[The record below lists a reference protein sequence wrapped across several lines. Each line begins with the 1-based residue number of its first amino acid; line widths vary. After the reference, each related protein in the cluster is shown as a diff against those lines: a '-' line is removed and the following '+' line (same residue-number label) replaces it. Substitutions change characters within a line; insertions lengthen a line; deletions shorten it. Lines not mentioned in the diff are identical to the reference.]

1 MPTTFKKPTTKEQ
14 TTAKQSVTAL
24 REITSATKQGP
35 TMMIRVEG
43 KSLSVPTKAVKLLEK
58 VLDQMAL
65 GNSVQVTSIETELT
79 TQQAADLLNV
89 SRPHLV
95 KLLDT
100 GKIPFRKVGSH
111 RKVSLKDLQKYEAD
125 LKEIR
130 RKGLDFLVKEA
141 QEMGLG
147 Y

>member
-1 MPTTFKKPTTKEQ
+1 
-14 TTAKQSVTAL
+14 
-24 REITSATKQGP
+24 
-35 TMMIRVEG
+35 MMIRVEG